1 MKGELVMKLRGV
13 PIEDLSIL
21 HDLVLKQSEA
31 MVGHVRMLETG
42 INTGS
47 GPVTLA
53 LDREG
58 RLVVL
63 VMSLIQEESLLSR
76 LVRVYGWVLQN
87 LSLLTRFYAKRGLDD
102 ARVPRIIAIAPE
114 FPQVLLDALSHLA
127 FSVELYQY
135 RGLEIDGE
143 RALLLEPL
151 GGHVLKPV
159 PAKPIVQ
166 ESSDDFLTATPLTEA
181 EGQFFQEGRPSGS
194 AA

>member
-1 MKGELVMKLRGV
+1 MKLRVV

-76 LVRVYGWVLQN
+76 LVGVYGWVLQN

-102 ARVPRIIAIAPE
+102 ARAPRIIAIAPE

-166 ESSDDFLTATPLTEA
+166 ESSDDFLKATHLTEA
-181 EGQFFQEGRPSGS
+181 EVQFFQEGRPSGS